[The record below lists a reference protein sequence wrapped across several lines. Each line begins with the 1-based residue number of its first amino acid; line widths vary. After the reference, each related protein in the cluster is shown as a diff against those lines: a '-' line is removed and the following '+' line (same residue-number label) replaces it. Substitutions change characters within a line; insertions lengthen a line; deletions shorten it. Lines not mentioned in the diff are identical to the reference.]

1 MISDAFTIN
10 YKTQI
15 CSVDMDIL
23 RKNWNDRCA
32 VLKFGN
38 TYNPDE
44 VPPTYAVQENFG
56 VDNYSHRNVSVED
69 ALAII
74 KMLDLKEITPPWDDG
89 NPNRARKYVSR
100 NSSDNWSR

>member
-1 MISDAFTIN
+1 MVSDAFTLN
-10 YKTQI
+10 FKTHI

-38 TYNPDE
+38 TYNPDK
-44 VPPTYAVQENFG
+44 VKPIYAVQENFG
-56 VDNYSHRNVSVED
+56 EDNYSHMIISAED
-69 ALAII
+69 ALDII
-74 KMLDLKEITPPWDDG
+74 SILDLKEITPPWDDG

-100 NSSDNWSR
+100 NSSNNWSR